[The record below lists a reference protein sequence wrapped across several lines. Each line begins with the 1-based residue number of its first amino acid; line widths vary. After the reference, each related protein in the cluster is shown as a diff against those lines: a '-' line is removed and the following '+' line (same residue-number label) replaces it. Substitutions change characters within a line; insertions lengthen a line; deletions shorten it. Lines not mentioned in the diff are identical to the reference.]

1 MKIKI
6 FRNTI
11 TLLTAVVGFAAS
23 VFLYSCSK
31 DSDGSNF
38 SSAGDPVF
46 GKISRDSAANG
57 VVVSITGS
65 GLGDMRSVIFSN
77 QNVPAKI
84 TPTLNT
90 ATSIIF
96 NVPDTAYGG
105 TQNIV
110 LTNSAGKSITVPF
123 KVLAFA
129 TVSSVSPSTDFM
141 PGSVLTLTGVNLL
154 DVTNVRLTGTSDN
167 ATIISKAKKQLVIK
181 MPTTA
186 KPRATL
192 DITNATGTSTTTQEF
207 VSVANARV
215 VYDDALQ
222 SGFQS
227 WSWGVDN
234 INFSN
239 SSDKMCGNSSMDAG
253 WTGSWGGLQFGGGSI
268 DLTGM
273 NYLTFYV
280 KGGAADQKYQV
291 WLDWGPTTI
300 ITVPKNVWTYYRFKL
315 SDLAPGKTSVG
326 TFIVQIQGD
335 AVAGNY
341 WDDIMFIK

>member
-1 MKIKI
+1 MKKYFQNIINKLPVV
-6 FRNTI
+6 
-11 TLLTAVVGFAAS
+11 LLLAAI
-23 VFLYSCSK
+23 VLTNSCSK

-38 SSAGDPVF
+38 STAGNPVF
-46 GKISRDSAANG
+46 SAISIDSGANG
-57 VVVSITGS
+57 AVVYVTGS
-65 GLGDMRSVIFSN
+65 GLGDLRSIIFSS
-77 QNVPAKI
+77 QNVPALI

-90 ATSIIF
+90 ETSVVF
-96 NVPDTAYGG
+96 RVPDTAYGG
-105 TQNIV
+105 KQNIV
-110 LTNSAGKSITVPF
+110 LTNSLGKSITVPF

-141 PGSVLTLTGVNLL
+141 PGSVLTLSGVNLS
-154 DVTNVRLTGTSDN
+154 DVTSVKLTGTSDVC
-167 ATIISKAKKQLVIK
+167 TIVSKTKKQLVIS
-181 MPTTA
+181 MPATT
-186 KPRATL
+186 KPRSTL
-192 DITNATGTSTTTQEF
+192 DITNATGISTTTQEF

-222 SGFQS
+222 NGFQS

-234 INFSN
+234 INFSYGTE
-239 SSDKMCGNSSMDAG
+239 KMCGSYAMNAG

-280 KGGAADQKYQV
+280 KGSAADQKYQV
-291 WLDWGPTTI
+291 WLDWGPTTV
-300 ITVPKNVWTYYRFKL
+300 ITVPKNVWTYYKFKL
-315 SDLAPGKTSVG
+315 SDFAPGKTSVG

-335 AVAGNY
+335 AVAGNL